1 MDIRTYATWKKNN
14 NPEIWS
20 VRDGVKGWA
29 VQTVCPTIEHYGWKQ
44 CVMDADYGITEG
56 TTPKKLAIRL
66 LTEIHGDKWIEGK
79 KFVYYVYHG
88 TNGYMDVIYVWYKD
102 ENEPDMDME
111 FHEKK
116 YEINL

>member
-1 MDIRTYATWKKNN
+1 MDIRAYTTWKKNN
-14 NPEIWS
+14 NPDVWS

-44 CVMDADYGITEG
+44 CIMDADYGITEG

-66 LTEIHGDKWIEGK
+66 LSETWGDKWIENK

-88 TNGYMDVIYVWYKD
+88 TNGYMDVIYVWYK
-102 ENEPDMDME
+102 EKNEPDMDME
-111 FHEKK
+111 FHKKK